1 MPDGGKSRIAS
12 QSAARRADSLRAALE
27 RKHVEGEPGCA
38 RSHRVFDAG
47 GLRISDIVC
56 TSGPKDRPYEEAQ
69 GLASIA
75 IVLSGTFSYRGD
87 YGRVLMTPGS
97 LLLGNAGRCFSCGH
111 EHGEGDHCVAFF
123 FAPELLERV
132 AADSGVCRTS
142 FPTHRLPFTRA
153 TAPLIARAADAL
165 APAPLSGLHTK
176 RATSAALEEVA
187 VGLASTVLSTHHE
200 ARLPKFTSR
209 DGRRVAEV
217 VRHMEGALDESH
229 SLLALSKQA
238 GLSPYHFLRVFRK
251 LTGVSP
257 HQFLL
262 RLRLNAAAHRLRHG
276 SQSVTEIAYAVGFED
291 LSNFVRTFRAEFGV
305 PPSRYR
311 GG

>member
-1 MPDGGKSRIAS
+1 MPDGRTSRIAGL
-12 QSAARRADSLRAALE
+12 SAARRPDSLRTALE
-27 RKHVEGEPGCA
+27 RKHVEGHAGCA
-38 RSHRVFDAG
+38 RSHRVFESE

-56 TSGPKDRPYEEAQ
+56 TAGPRDRPYEEAQ

-123 FAPELLERV
+123 FEPHLLERI
-132 AADSGVCRTS
+132 AADSGVRRTS
-142 FPTHRLPFTRA
+142 FPKHRLPFTRA
-153 TAPLIARAADAL
+153 TAPLIARATNAL
-165 APAPLSGLHTK
+165 AEMRSAPAMS
-176 RATSAALEEVA
+176 SALEEIG
-187 VGLASTVLSTHHE
+187 VGLASTVLTAHHE
-200 ARLPKFTSR
+200 ARLPRFTAS
-209 DGRRVAEV
+209 DERRVTEV
-217 VRHMEGALDESH
+217 VRHMESTLDDAH

-257 HQFLL
+257 HQLLL
-262 RLRLNAAAHRLRHG
+262 RMRLNAAAHRLRHG
-276 SQSVTEIAYAVGFED
+276 SEPVTDVAYGVGFED
-291 LSNFVRTFRAEFGV
+291 LSNFVRTFRAEFGA

-311 GG
+311 SG

>member
-1 MPDGGKSRIAS
+1 
-12 QSAARRADSLRAALE
+12 LRAALE
-27 RKHVEGEPGCA
+27 RKRVEGATGNA
-38 RSHRVFDAG
+38 HSYQVFAAD
-47 GLRISDIVC
+47 GLRVANIVC
-56 TSGPKDRPYEEAQ
+56 TAGPRDRPYEEAQ

-87 YGRVLMTPGS
+87 YGRALLTPGS

-132 AADSGVCRTS
+132 AADSGVRSTR
-142 FPTHRLPFTRA
+142 FATHRLPFTRS
-153 TAPLIARAADAL
+153 TAPLIARAAEVL
-165 APAPLSGLHTK
+165 ATPANAG
-176 RATSAALEEVA
+176 ALEEVA
-187 VGLASTVLSTHHE
+187 VALASTVLGAHHQ
-200 ARLPKFTSR
+200 ARMPGFTAR
-209 DGRRVAEV
+209 DERRVAEV
-217 VRHMEGALDESH
+217 VRQMESTLDQRH
-229 SLLALSKQA
+229 ALLALAKQA

-262 RLRLNAAAHRLRHG
+262 RMRLSAAARRLRQT
-276 SQSVTEIAYAVGFED
+276 SEPVTDIAYAVGFED
-291 LSNFVRTFRAEFGV
+291 LSNFVRTFRAEFGS

-311 GG
+311 DA